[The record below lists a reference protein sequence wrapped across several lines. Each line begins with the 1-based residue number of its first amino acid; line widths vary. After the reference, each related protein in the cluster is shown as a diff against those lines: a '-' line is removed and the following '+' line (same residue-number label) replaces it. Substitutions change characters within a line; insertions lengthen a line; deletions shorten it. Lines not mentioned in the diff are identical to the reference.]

1 MRVFLSALALSAASV
16 FACGPTI
23 DVGQT
28 DGGRASDGATSD
40 LGEGGAD
47 AGMRSDSAT
56 TGSSKTKAGQSCE
69 KADLPPAGNACS
81 IPGVYTVTESMCSS
95 TDPTCMD
102 VQTTPDYVWTA
113 NVTISGT
120 TVKLTN
126 GTNRLMH
133 CVLTPPC
140 TCVSTSGDLFN
151 FTSTG
156 FAATGKSQCQGTA
169 VQNQLTTGV
178 KQ

>member
-1 MRVFLSALALSAASV
+1 MRVLLSALALGAASV

-28 DGGRASDGATSD
+28 DSGAASDGAKSD
-40 LGEGGAD
+40 LGDGGAD
-47 AGMRSDSAT
+47 AGMRTDAAT

-69 KADLPPAGNACS
+69 KADLPPAGSACS

-102 VQTTPDYVWTA
+102 VQTTPDFVWTA
-113 NVTISGT
+113 DVTISGT

-126 GTNRLMH
+126 HTNRLMH

-140 TCVSTSGDLFN
+140 TCVATGGDLYN

-169 VQNQLTTGV
+169 VQNMLVTGV
-178 KQ
+178 NQ